1 MRFGTQVGT
10 VQETTA
16 SRPAAAVG
24 RCGVRFVVY
33 GPGAVGGTIAG
44 NLALHGHDVALIARG
59 AHRAAIAADG
69 LRLRSPDRDDVVR
82 VPVAQHPAELA
93 LGDGDVVVL
102 AMKTQDTEPALAE
115 LAAVAPPDLPV
126 VCAQN
131 GVENERLA
139 LRRFASVHAMCVM
152 LPATFLEPGVVV
164 AHGAPLAGILDVGRY
179 PAGVDDVTRAV
190 AAALDG
196 SGFSSHPDPAV
207 MRRKHAKLLMNLGNA
222 LEAASGTEARS
233 STLGARAKREALA
246 CYAAAGIDA
255 ATVEEDAERRGDLVR
270 IAPVEGATR
279 GGGSSWQS
287 LARGAGTVEA
297 DHLNGEVA
305 LLGRLH
311 GVPTPV
317 NELLQR
323 TANRMAR
330 NREAPGSVPVSE
342 LEAALD
348 DERRPT
354 G

>member
-1 MRFGTQVGT
+1 VRRF
-10 VQETTA
+10 
-16 SRPAAAVG
+16 
-24 RCGVRFVVY
+24 GVRFIIY

-44 NLALHGHDVALIARG
+44 NLAVHGHDVALIARG
-59 AHRAAIAADG
+59 AHRAAIVADG
-69 LRLRSPDRDDVVR
+69 LRLRSPDRDHVVR
-82 VPVAQHPAELA
+82 VPVVEHPGELA

-102 AMKTQDTEPALAE
+102 AMKTQDTEAALTE
-115 LAAVAPPDLPV
+115 LAAVAPPELPL

-179 PAGVDDVTRAV
+179 PGGVDDVTRAV
-190 AAALDG
+190 AGALDG
-196 SGFSSHPDPAV
+196 SGFSSEPDPSV
-207 MRRKHAKLLMNLGNA
+207 MRRKYAKLLMNLGNA
-222 LEAASGTEARS
+222 LEAASGAEGRS
-233 STLGARAKREALA
+233 STLASRAKREALA

-255 ATVEEDAERRGDLVR
+255 ATAEEDAARRGDLVR
-270 IAPVEGATR
+270 IAPVEGVAR

-297 DHLNGEVA
+297 DHLNGEVV

-330 NREAPGSVPVSE
+330 NREAPGSVPVAE
-342 LEAALD
+342 LEAALED
-348 DERRPT
+348 QPRDA

>member
-1 MRFGTQVGT
+1 MRFII
-10 VQETTA
+10 
-16 SRPAAAVG
+16 
-24 RCGVRFVVY
+24 Y

-44 NLALHGHDVALIARG
+44 NLAVSGHDVALIARG
-59 AHRAAIAADG
+59 AHRAAIVADG

-82 VPVAQHPAELA
+82 LPVVEHPGELA

-102 AMKTQDTEPALAE
+102 AMKTQDTEAALAE
-115 LAAVAPPDLPV
+115 LAAVAPPELPV

-179 PAGVDDVTRAV
+179 PGGVDDVTRAV
-190 AAALDG
+190 AGALDG
-196 SGFSSHPDPAV
+196 SGFSSDPDPSV
-207 MRRKHAKLLMNLGNA
+207 MRRKYAKLLMNLGNA
-222 LEAASGTEARS
+222 LEAASGAEGRS

-255 ATVEEDAERRGDLVR
+255 ATAEEDAARRGDLVR
-270 IAPVEGATR
+270 IAPVEGAAR

-297 DHLNGEVA
+297 DHLNGEIV

-317 NELLQR
+317 NDLLQR

-330 NREAPGSVPVSE
+330 NREAPGSVPVAE

-348 DERRPT
+348 DGPGGT